1 MDLSGLGKQ
10 VSTQAINYLVKGFI
24 AMKKH
29 MVTWPCE
36 LWNCNVS
43 WHGMK
48 GIDPHLWLWHYPALF
63 VIGAVEVEEMCGL
76 DSALRTSWLNLLPYI
91 QECFSFCA
99 MWLPLSIQTVVP
111 KELWQWF
118 CPPTPN
124 CCWNMKCS
132 ASKHDLLTTNWAFL
146 FVFPVLS
153 LILLQKAAAG
163 VKTQQL
169 LHLVTVGGKGY
180 VKLQSQVQ

>member
-1 MDLSGLGKQ
+1 MDLFRLGKQ
-10 VSTQAINYLVKGFI
+10 VSTQATNDLVKRFI

-29 MVTWPCE
+29 RLLLTGHIA
-36 LWNCNVS
+36 LWALKLQCIMP
-43 WHGMK
+43 WHEGHRS
-48 GIDPHLWLWHYPALF
+48 PPLALAYPALF
-63 VIGAVEVEEMCGL
+63 VIGAVEVEEMGGL
-76 DSALRTSWLNLLPYI
+76 DSALRVECPVVELGCGAMWMTSWLNLLPYI

-99 MWLPLSIQTVVP
+99 MWLPLSNQTVVP
-111 KELWQWF
+111 EELWQWF

-163 VKTQQL
+163 VKT
-169 LHLVTVGGKGY
+169 
-180 VKLQSQVQ
+180 